1 MEDNKKK
8 QVTGDEPV
16 RLEFKD
22 VVAMTIAAIEVLF
35 PIALMFAAIMAVVFF
50 VILKFWIK

>member
-1 MEDNKKK
+1 MEDNKK
-8 QVTGDEPV
+8 QNIGDEPV

-50 VILKFWIK
+50 VVLKFWIK

>member
-1 MEDNKKK
+1 MEENKRKT
-8 QVTGDEPV
+8 TGDEPV
-16 RLEFKD
+16 KLEFKD

-35 PIALMFAAIMAVVFF
+35 PIALMFAAIMVVVFF